1 MRYNSSND
9 IRRFFSHV
17 LVIGIFVCYFIG
29 LIYMQF
35 SSADY
40 DSKAED
46 NYITYLRETPPRGE
60 IFDRNGNY
68 LVQNQVCYDLIIT
81 PYKVQQPLDTV
92 QFAKITGVEL
102 FRLKR
107 ALKRLPA
114 KSRDKTII
122 ARRLSAEANLRLQE
136 SGIEGFTTKASTMRS
151 YPRPV
156 AAHLL
161 GYIAE
166 IDEKGLQYR
175 ASENFYEERDYIGK
189 SGLEAEYEHQLRG
202 EKGLIRYNRKEKIDE
217 VMSPS
222 VPGKDLICTIDG
234 RLQEFAEELLKG
246 KVGSV
251 VAIEPS
257 TGEILVMASSPTYD
271 PNESSGPQWGN
282 YYMQLL
288 NHEVRRPLLNRT
300 TKSSQPPGSTFKLV
314 NALIGLQE
322 GVLKPHYRYEC
333 NHGYHYGKIK
343 MGCHPHASPLNLD
356 YAIATSCNAYFCN
369 VFRSILENKRYKSSK
384 EGYEAWR
391 EYVES
396 FGFGVELGVDFPN
409 EISGYVP
416 PRKFYDKRYHARWNA
431 LTILSLAIG
440 QGELLCSTL
449 QLANLAATIAN
460 RGYFYTPH
468 TVRMIGK
475 DSIGEEFRSRHYTK
489 VEKQHFESVVKGM
502 WRAVNVD
509 GTCRAANLAGFDVC
523 GKTGTSQNPKGDDHS
538 TFVSFAPRNN
548 PKIAIAAY
556 IEHGRSG
563 AEAAVPIA
571 SLIEELYLTDTIRRP
586 ALVDY
591 VKNLKLNYWNAYDSK
606 KKRIKKDV

>member
-1 MRYNSSND
+1 MKTNFD
-9 IRRFFSHV
+9 LRR
-17 LVIGIFVCYFIG
+17 LAARLIVIGIFGLYFVGII
-29 LIYMQF
+29 LMQF

-40 DSKAED
+40 DSQAEG
-46 NYITYLRETPPRGE
+46 NYITYLHETPPRGE
-60 IFDRNGNY
+60 IFDRNGKY

-81 PYKVQQPLDTV
+81 PAKVERPLDTV
-92 QFAKITGVEL
+92 RFAEITGVDL
-102 FRLKR
+102 WRIRR
-107 ALKRLPA
+107 ALKRVKA
-114 KSRDKTII
+114 SSYDKTII

-136 SGIEGFTTKASTMRS
+136 GGWEGFTTKARTMRN
-151 YPRPV
+151 YPRPI

-166 IDEKGLQYR
+166 IDDKTLISR
-175 ASENFYEERDYIGK
+175 ATENFYEERDYIGK
-189 SGLEAEYEHQLRG
+189 SGLEAEYEQQLRG
-202 EKGLIRYNRKEKIDE
+202 EKGLVRHNRREKSEEIIT
-217 VMSPS
+217 PRIA
-222 VPGKDLICTIDG
+222 GKNLICTIDS
-234 RLQEFAEELLKG
+234 RLQEFAEELLRD

-288 NHEVRRPLLNRT
+288 NHEVRRPLLNRA

-322 GVLKPHYRYEC
+322 GVLKPSYRYEC
-333 NHGYHYGKIK
+333 HLGYQYGKKK

-369 VFRSILENKRYKSSK
+369 VFRSILENKRYGSSK
-384 EGYEAWR
+384 EGYEVWR
-391 EYVES
+391 DYVES
-396 FGFGVELGVDFPN
+396 FGFGVGLGVDFPN

-416 PRKFYDKRYHARWNA
+416 PRRFYDRIHHSRWNA
-431 LTILSLAIG
+431 LTVLSLAIG

-468 TVRMIGK
+468 TVSMIGC
-475 DSIGEEFRSRHYTK
+475 DSIGEEYRTRHYTK
-489 VEKQHFESVVKGM
+489 VERQHFESVIKGM

-509 GTCRAANLAGFDVC
+509 GTCRTANLAGFDVC

-571 SLIEELYLTDTIRRP
+571 SLIEELYLTDTVKRP
-586 ALVDY
+586 ELVNY
-591 VKNLKLNYWNAYDSK
+591 VKNLKLNYWRAYDSK
-606 KKRIKKDV
+606 KKKKQ